1 VLTALGLRQRLWRAP
16 FLYVVWTASYAW
28 FALLALRIPLD
39 EDEGF
44 YALASEL
51 VAHGR
56 LPYRDFFFPQTPLG
70 PLSLAPFAAVAA
82 RFVTLRLVTA
92 LFAAGAATLVAYA
105 VKRETRSRAAALVGA
120 LLFVTHALTWRWLPT
135 LRPYALGELC
145 ALGGFVLA
153 TPIARDPTRRELL
166 LAGAL
171 AVLAPLARLPLAPTL
186 GIVALAVLLRGRSQI
201 YYRGALTCLLVTF
214 GAAVTKHPVVG
225 AFLLTTLGL
234 LATVWGRGGLA
245 ALGRVGWF
253 ALGGAALGALVI
265 GPFLLLAK
273 EGLVFGVVDYHA
285 LSSQLVGWPRTKPL
299 IMASIGGGAV
309 EVLSGM
315 GTQNVLLLLANLA
328 AVTLRRPELRIA
340 SLTGAAVI
348 VVGSARHEP
357 VLEHYLTP
365 IVPYLAIG
373 AGVAF
378 GSLQRLARGRL
389 LRPRIAVF
397 GGALVLFLA
406 ATAATFDRT
415 FRLGMMG
422 VWDFSGARPGP
433 TDDVLEEVRAAL
445 VRHPGSLLAY
455 WPGTALG
462 SATRLAPGY
471 ENQFTRLVADK
482 LPVAKRERLH
492 LTSED
497 DLTAEVM
504 RRGPSV
510 VVVDRGT
517 GGSLDSFR
525 TVLGLARYEKLS
537 THGATTIYVRAP

>member
-1 VLTALGLRQRLWRAP
+1 MTALGMQQRLARVP
-16 FLYVVWTASYAW
+16 VLCVVFLASYAW

-70 PLSLAPFAAVAA
+70 PFTLAPFAAIAA
-82 RFVTLRLVTA
+82 RFLTLRLATA
-92 LFAAGAATLVAYA
+92 LFAAGAATLVAHA
-105 VKRETRSRAAALVGA
+105 VRRETRSRSAAVVGT

-145 ALGGFVLA
+145 ALGAFVIA
-153 TPIARDPTRRELL
+153 TPIARAPTRRELL

-186 GIVALAVLLRGRSQI
+186 GVAALAVLLRGRSQI
-201 YYRGALTCLLVTF
+201 TYRGALACLLVTF
-214 GAAVTKHPVVG
+214 GAAVTKHPAVG
-225 AFLLTTLGL
+225 ALILTSLGGVV
-234 LATVWGRGGLA
+234 AVAGRGGLA
-245 ALGRVGWF
+245 ALGRGAWF
-253 ALGGAALGALVI
+253 ALGGAAMVAVVI
-265 GPFLLLAK
+265 GPFALMAK
-273 EGLVFGVVDYHA
+273 EGLVFGVLDYHA
-285 LSSQLVGWPRTKPL
+285 LSSDLVGWPRTKPL

-309 EVLSGM
+309 ELLSGM
-315 GTQNVLLLLANLA
+315 GTQNVILLLANLA

-378 GSLQRLARGRL
+378 GGFQRLARGQL
-389 LRPRIAVF
+389 LRPRLAVF

-406 ATAATFDRT
+406 ATAASFDRT
-415 FRLGMMG
+415 WRVGMMG
-422 VWDFSGARPGP
+422 PWDFSTARPGA
-433 TDDVLEEVRAAL
+433 TDATLVAVREALAA
-445 VRHPGSLLAY
+445 HPGPLLAY
-455 WPGTALG
+455 WPGTAVG
-462 SATRLAPGY
+462 SAARLEPGY
-471 ENQFTRLVADK
+471 ENQFTRLVAGK
-482 LPVAKRERLH
+482 KSPAERSRLH
-492 LTSED
+492 LTTEA
-497 DLTAEVM
+497 DLTSEVM
-504 RRGPSV
+504 NRVPSV
-510 VVVDRGT
+510 VVVDRGV
-517 GGSLDSFR
+517 GGSGDALA
-525 TVLGLARYEKLS
+525 TVLGLARYTKLT
-537 THGATTIYVRAP
+537 THDSTTIYVRSP

>member
-1 VLTALGLRQRLWRAP
+1 MIAARPRERLARAP
-16 FLYVVWTASYAW
+16 FLVLVGIASYAW

-56 LPYRDFFFPQTPLG
+56 VPYRDFFFPQTPLG
-70 PLSLAPFAAVAA
+70 PLTLAPFAAVGA
-82 RFVTLRLVTA
+82 RFVVLRLATA

-105 VKRETRSRAAALVGA
+105 VKRETRSRTAAIVGT

-145 ALGGFVLA
+145 ALGAFLLA
-153 TPIARDPTRRELL
+153 TPIARQPTRRELL

-171 AVLAPLARLPLAPTL
+171 AVLAPLARLPLAPTM
-186 GIVALAVLLRGRSQI
+186 GIAALAVLLRGRPNLP
-201 YYRGALTCLLVTF
+201 YRGALACLFVTF

-225 AFLLTTLGL
+225 ALLLTTLGV
-234 LATVWGRGGLA
+234 LATVLGRGGLA

-253 ALGGAALGALVI
+253 ALGGAAVAAVVL
-265 GPFLLLAK
+265 GPFALIAR
-273 EGLVFGVVDYHA
+273 EGLLFGVVDYHA
-285 LSSQLVGWPRTKPL
+285 LSSELVGWPRTKPL

-309 EVLSGM
+309 ELLSGM
-315 GTQNVLLLLANLA
+315 GTQNVILLLANLA
-328 AVTLRRPELRIA
+328 AMTLRRPELRIA
-340 SLTGAAVI
+340 SLTGAVVI

-373 AGVAF
+373 AGLAF
-378 GSLQRLARGRL
+378 GSLQRLARGRM

-415 FRLGMMG
+415 WRLGMMG
-422 VWDFSGARPGP
+422 PWDFSSARPGP
-433 TDDVLEEVRAAL
+433 TDAAL
-445 VRHPGSLLAY
+445 AAVRDALAERPGALLAY

-462 SATRLAPGY
+462 SATRLEPGY
-471 ENQFTRLVADK
+471 ENQFTRLVA
-482 LPVAKRERLH
+482 AKKTVDERARLH

-497 DLTAEVM
+497 DLTTEVM

-510 VVVDRGT
+510 VVVDRGV
-517 GGSLDSFR
+517 GGSLDSFV
-525 TVLGLARYEKLS
+525 TVLGLARYEKRATAGS
-537 THGATTIYVRAP
+537 TTIYVRSP

>member
-1 VLTALGLRQRLWRAP
+1 MIAARPRERLARAP
-16 FLYVVWTASYAW
+16 FLVLVGIASYAW

-56 LPYRDFFFPQTPLG
+56 VPYRDFFFPQTPLG
-70 PLSLAPFAAVAA
+70 PLTLAPFAAVGA
-82 RFVTLRLVTA
+82 RFVVLRLATA

-105 VKRETRSRAAALVGA
+105 VKRETRSRTAAIVGT

-145 ALGGFVLA
+145 ALGAFLLA
-153 TPIARDPTRRELL
+153 TPIARQPTRRELL

-171 AVLAPLARLPLAPTL
+171 AALAPLARLPLAPTM
-186 GIVALAVLLRGRSQI
+186 GIAALAVLLRGRPNLP
-201 YYRGALTCLLVTF
+201 YRGALACLFVTF
-214 GAAVTKHPVVG
+214 GAAVTKHPVAG
-225 AFLLTTLGL
+225 ALLLTTLGV
-234 LATVWGRGGLA
+234 LATVLGRGGLA

-253 ALGGAALGALVI
+253 ALGGAAVAAVVLGPFALV
-265 GPFLLLAK
+265 AR
-273 EGLVFGVVDYHA
+273 EGLLFGVVDYHA
-285 LSSQLVGWPRTKPL
+285 LSSDLVGWPRTKPL

-309 EVLSGM
+309 ELLSGM

-328 AVTLRRPELRIA
+328 AMTLRRPELRIA
-340 SLTGAAVI
+340 SLAGAAVI

-378 GSLQRLARGRL
+378 GSLQRLARGRM

-415 FRLGMMG
+415 WRLGMMG
-422 VWDFSGARPGP
+422 PWDFSSTRPGP
-433 TDDVLEEVRAAL
+433 TDAAL
-445 VRHPGSLLAY
+445 AAVRDALAERPGALLAY

-462 SATRLAPGY
+462 SATRLEPGY
-471 ENQFTRLVADK
+471 ENQFTRLVA
-482 LPVAKRERLH
+482 AKKTFDERARLH
-492 LTSED
+492 LTTED
-497 DLTAEVM
+497 DLTTEVM

-510 VVVDRGT
+510 VVVDRGV
-517 GGSLDSFR
+517 GGSLDSFV
-525 TVLGLARYEKLS
+525 TVLGLARYEKRATAGS
-537 THGATTIYVRAP
+537 TTIYVRSP

>member
-1 VLTALGLRQRLWRAP
+1 MIAARPRERLAWAP
-16 FLYVVWTASYAW
+16 FLVLVGIASYAW

-56 LPYRDFFFPQTPLG
+56 VPYRDFFFPQTPLG
-70 PLSLAPFAAVAA
+70 PLTLAPFAAVGA
-82 RFVTLRLVTA
+82 RFVVLRLATA

-105 VKRETRSRAAALVGA
+105 VKRETRSRTAAIVGT

-145 ALGGFVLA
+145 ALGAFLLA
-153 TPIARDPTRRELL
+153 TPIARQPTRRELL
-166 LAGAL
+166 FAGAL
-171 AVLAPLARLPLAPTL
+171 AVLAPLARLPLAPTM
-186 GIVALAVLLRGRSQI
+186 GIAALAVLLRGRPNLP
-201 YYRGALTCLLVTF
+201 YRGALACLFVTF

-225 AFLLTTLGL
+225 ALLLTTLGV
-234 LATVWGRGGLA
+234 LATVLGRGGLA

-253 ALGGAALGALVI
+253 ALGGAAVAAVVLGPFALV
-265 GPFLLLAK
+265 AR
-273 EGLVFGVVDYHA
+273 EGLLFGVVDYHA
-285 LSSQLVGWPRTKPL
+285 LSSELVGWPRTKPL

-309 EVLSGM
+309 ELLSGM
-315 GTQNVLLLLANLA
+315 GTQNVILLLANLA
-328 AVTLRRPELRIA
+328 AMTLRRPELRIA

-378 GSLQRLARGRL
+378 GSLQRLARGRM

-415 FRLGMMG
+415 WRLGMMG
-422 VWDFSGARPGP
+422 PWDFSSARPGP
-433 TDDVLEEVRAAL
+433 TDAAL
-445 VRHPGSLLAY
+445 AAVRDALAERPGALLTY
-455 WPGTALG
+455 WPGTALS
-462 SATRLAPGY
+462 SATRLQPGY
-471 ENQFTRLVADK
+471 ENQFTRLVA
-482 LPVAKRERLH
+482 AKKTVDERARLH
-492 LTSED
+492 LTTED
-497 DLTAEVM
+497 DLTTEVM

-510 VVVDRGT
+510 VVVDRGV
-517 GGSLDSFR
+517 GGSLDSFV
-525 TVLGLARYEKLS
+525 TVLGLARYEKRA
-537 THGATTIYVRAP
+537 TAGGTTIYVRSP

>member
-1 VLTALGLRQRLWRAP
+1 MIAARPRERLARAP
-16 FLYVVWTASYAW
+16 FLVLVGIASYAW

-56 LPYRDFFFPQTPLG
+56 VPYRDFFFPQTPLG
-70 PLSLAPFAAVAA
+70 PLTLAPFAAVGA
-82 RFVTLRLVTA
+82 RFVVLRLATA

-105 VKRETRSRAAALVGA
+105 VKRETRSRTAAIVGT
-120 LLFVTHALTWRWLPT
+120 LLFVTHALTWRWLST

-145 ALGGFVLA
+145 ALGAFLLA
-153 TPIARDPTRRELL
+153 TPIARQPTRRELL

-171 AVLAPLARLPLAPTL
+171 AALAPLARLPLAPTM
-186 GIVALAVLLRGRSQI
+186 GIAALAVLLRGRPNLP
-201 YYRGALTCLLVTF
+201 YRGALACLFVTF
-214 GAAVTKHPVVG
+214 GAAVTKHPVAG
-225 AFLLTTLGL
+225 ALLLTTLGV
-234 LATVWGRGGLA
+234 LATVLGRGGLA

-253 ALGGAALGALVI
+253 ALGGAAVAAVVLGPFALV
-265 GPFLLLAK
+265 AR
-273 EGLVFGVVDYHA
+273 EGLLFGVVDYHA
-285 LSSQLVGWPRTKPL
+285 LSSDLVGWPRTKPL

-309 EVLSGM
+309 ELLSGM

-328 AVTLRRPELRIA
+328 AMTLRRPELRIA

-378 GSLQRLARGRL
+378 GSLQRLARGRM

-415 FRLGMMG
+415 WRLGMMG
-422 VWDFSGARPGP
+422 PWDFSSARPGP
-433 TDDVLEEVRAAL
+433 TDAAL
-445 VRHPGSLLAY
+445 AAVRDALAERPGALLAY

-462 SATRLAPGY
+462 SATRLEPGY
-471 ENQFTRLVADK
+471 ENQFTRLVA
-482 LPVAKRERLH
+482 AKKTFDERARLH
-492 LTSED
+492 LTTED
-497 DLTAEVM
+497 DLTTEVM

-510 VVVDRGT
+510 VVVDRGV
-517 GGSLDSFR
+517 GGSLDSFV
-525 TVLGLARYEKLS
+525 TVLGLARYEKRATAGS
-537 THGATTIYVRAP
+537 TTIYVRSP